1 MLPPNTRAWHLKIKL
16 VDLVGGLFK
25 TFIVYLQPIRKAVS
39 ELQIIYIY
47 ICNVIFC
54 TVGTMPN
61 YMKGHIVM
69 DG

>member
-47 ICNVIFC
+47 IYATSYSVLLVPCPTI
-54 TVGTMPN
+54 
-61 YMKGHIVM
+61 
-69 DG
+69 